1 MRKLLNKLV
10 YKDKK
15 RRRDRALK
23 AYMSSQES
31 IAPLTKEEE
40 AKVKAMWGVF
50 GLPFNT
56 GWHRYFKHMSGTFDE
71 RCIPQDIWN
80 LFEISLNTPAYRDA
94 LQHKVLCYKILPSE
108 VFPTPLGAIV
118 HGVALGNDLRP
129 CSHEDLES
137 NLANEGKVV
146 MKVAGFT
153 GGGKGVRLIDFS
165 KMTKEELKAFVQKA
179 IADNNDYIFQKVLK
193 ISEELK
199 RFNPPSTNTV
209 RVVTLNIN
217 GRATLASSFLRMAT
231 DDRLNDNAGAGG
243 TMVAVHPDGQLHH
256 FGVDNPMAE
265 RRLCSPTGLV
275 FAETRLESYQRL
287 VDRLLSLHEQIP
299 YMGFIAWDATIDE
312 EGEIRVIEL
321 NLDSQEMECHQ
332 AFNGPLFGDRTQEVI
347 DHVLKQKIKRVKVF

>member
-1 MRKLLNKLV
+1 MRKLLNKFV
-10 YKDKK
+10 YRDKK

-23 AYMSSQES
+23 AYMSSQGA

-50 GLPFNT
+50 GLPFNM

-71 RCIPQDIWN
+71 RCVPQDLWN
-80 LFEISLNTPAYRDA
+80 IFEISLNTPAYRDA
-94 LQHKVLCYKILPSE
+94 LQHKVLCYSILPKE

-118 HGVALGNDLRP
+118 HGVTLGNDLCP
-129 CSHEDLES
+129 CRIEELEDSLTGK
-137 NLANEGKVV
+137 GKVV

-153 GGGKGVRLIDFS
+153 GGGKGVRLIDFGKMS
-165 KMTKEELKAFVQKA
+165 KDEVLTFVRKAVT
-179 IADNNDYIFQKVLK
+179 DGNDYIFQKVLK

-199 RFNPPSTNTV
+199 RFNPPSTNTI

-265 RRLCSPTGLV
+265 RRLSSPTGLI
-275 FAETRLESYQRL
+275 FAETRLPSYQRL
-287 VDRLLSLHEQIP
+287 VDRLLSLHERLP

-312 EGEIRVIEL
+312 DGEVRVIEL

-332 AFNGPLFGDRTQEVI
+332 AFNGALFGERTQEVI
-347 DHVLKQKIKRVKVF
+347 DYVLKQKIKRVKVF

>member
-1 MRKLLNKLV
+1 MRKLLNKFV
-10 YKDKK
+10 YRDKK

-23 AYMSSQES
+23 AYMSSQGA

-50 GLPFNT
+50 GLPFNM

-71 RCIPQDIWN
+71 RCVPQDLWN
-80 LFEISLNTPAYRDA
+80 IFEISLNTPAYRDA
-94 LQHKVLCYKILPSE
+94 LQHKVLCYSILPKE

-118 HGVALGNDLRP
+118 HGVTLGNDLCP
-129 CSHEDLES
+129 CRIEELEDSLTG
-137 NLANEGKVV
+137 EGKVV

-153 GGGKGVRLIDFS
+153 GGGKGVRLIDFGKMS
-165 KMTKEELKAFVQKA
+165 KDEVLTFVRKAVT
-179 IADNNDYIFQKVLK
+179 DGNDYIFQKVLK

-199 RFNPPSTNTV
+199 RFNPPSTNTI

-265 RRLCSPTGLV
+265 RRLSSPTGLI
-275 FAETRLESYQRL
+275 FAETRLPSYQRL
-287 VDRLLSLHEQIP
+287 VDRLLSLHERLP

-312 EGEIRVIEL
+312 DGEVRVIEL

-332 AFNGPLFGDRTQEVI
+332 AFNGALFGERTQEVI
-347 DHVLKQKIKRVKVF
+347 DYVLKQKIKRVKVF